1 MIDRSSDDLTRT
13 SSEAPVRSMRGSAFA
28 RRGGLFALCLLGLA
42 LAVTCVIFV
51 DEREAVIVE
60 RFGRIVRVYDRQA
73 DRGAHLKLPWPID
86 LVRRFDRRVQ
96 LFTPSAREMFTS
108 DKKNVTVD
116 VYVCWRIAPPAGDAA
131 AEESPADPLERPVV
145 RFYRG
150 LGSGDVAEARL
161 ESRVRSI
168 LTTALGQVELSHLL
182 GVRNSEQGPAKNE
195 TGPLDR
201 LSDTVREETLRRAGE
216 SESLRDRLGIE
227 IVDLRITR
235 LNLPQGNQ
243 QAVFE
248 RMKSERKKIA
258 DRYRSAGLAENQM
271 IKSQADR
278 QYNELLAKTR
288 ADAERIRGAAE
299 AEAVRVLNA
308 AHSQDPDFYAVLAAL
323 DAYRK
328 ILNERTTLVLSA
340 SSSMLKLLT
349 DGIPELKRR
358 PEPPPGTTARPPQI
372 IPKGAAAAPLGP
384 KTDPTNPSVSGISG
398 GGR

>member
-1 MIDRSSDDLTRT
+1 M
-13 SSEAPVRSMRGSAFA
+13 
-28 RRGGLFALCLLGLA
+28 
-42 LAVTCVIFV
+42 IFV

-60 RFGRIVRVYDRQA
+60 RFGSIVRVYDREA
-73 DRGAHLKLPWPID
+73 DRGRISSFPGQSIW
-86 LVRRFDRRVQ
+86 RRFDRRVQ
-96 LFTPSAREMFTS
+96 LFMPSAREMFTS

-116 VYVCWRIAPPAGDAA
+116 VYVCWRIAQPLEGAADA
-131 AEESPADPLERPVV
+131 PGERPVV

-150 LGSGDVAEARL
+150 LGSSEVAEARL

-182 GVRNSEQGPAKNE
+182 GVKNSEQGPAKNE

-201 LSDTVREETLRRAGE
+201 LSETVRDETLKRGSE

-227 IVDLRITR
+227 VVDLRITR

-243 QAVFE
+243 QAVFD

-271 IKSQADR
+271 LRSQADR

-288 ADAERIRGAAE
+288 ADAERIRGVAE

-308 AHSQDPDFYAVLAAL
+308 AHGQNPESYAVLAVL

-328 ILNERTTLVLSA
+328 ILNDRTTLVLSA
-340 SSSMLKLLT
+340 SSGMLKLLT
-349 DGIPELKRR
+349 DGIPELKSR
-358 PEPPPGTTARPPQI
+358 PEPVPRTTARPPLSPNGKSPTAKTALA
-372 IPKGAAAAPLGP
+372 PKSGARQPQSPAPAI
-384 KTDPTNPSVSGISG
+384 SGLSG

>member
-13 SSEAPVRSMRGSAFA
+13 PSEGPARSVRGAAFA
-28 RRGGLFALCLLGLA
+28 RRVGLLALCLLGLG
-42 LAVTCVIFV
+42 LVVTCVIFV

-116 VYVCWRIAPPAGDAA
+116 VYVCWRIAPPNDNAA
-131 AEESPADPLERPVV
+131 ADPLERPVV

-150 LGSGDVAEARL
+150 LGSGDIAEARL
-161 ESRVRSI
+161 ESRIRSI

-201 LSDTVREETLRRAGE
+201 LSETVREETLRRAGE
-216 SESLRDRLGIE
+216 TESLRDRLGIE

-248 RMKSERKKIA
+248 RMKS
-258 DRYRSAGLAENQM
+258 
-271 IKSQADR
+271 
-278 QYNELLAKTR
+278 
-288 ADAERIRGAAE
+288 
-299 AEAVRVLNA
+299 
-308 AHSQDPDFYAVLAAL
+308 
-323 DAYRK
+323 
-328 ILNERTTLVLSA
+328 
-340 SSSMLKLLT
+340 
-349 DGIPELKRR
+349 
-358 PEPPPGTTARPPQI
+358 
-372 IPKGAAAAPLGP
+372 
-384 KTDPTNPSVSGISG
+384 
-398 GGR
+398 

>member
-1 MIDRSSDDLTRT
+1 MTDRSFEDLARD
-13 SSEAPVRSMRGSAFA
+13 SSGAKANSRGAGFA
-28 RRGGLFALCLLGLA
+28 RRAGLAALCVVGLA
-42 LAVTCVIFV
+42 LAATCVIFV

-60 RFGRIVRVYDRQA
+60 RFGSIVRVYDREA
-73 DRGAHLKLPWPID
+73 DRGAHFKLPWPID

-116 VYVCWRIAPPAGDAA
+116 VYVCWRIAPPSDEAA
-131 AEESPADPLERPVV
+131 ASASDLVGRPVV

-150 LGSGDVAEARL
+150 LGSNEVAEARL

-182 GVRNSEQGPAKNE
+182 GVRNSEQGPARNAARSLE
-195 TGPLDR
+195 R
-201 LSDTVREETLRRAGE
+201 LSELVRDETLRRTSE
-216 SESLRDRLGIE
+216 SESLGDRLGIE

-235 LNLPQGNQ
+235 LNFPQGNQ

-258 DRYRSAGLAENQM
+258 DRYRSAGAAENQM
-271 IKSQADR
+271 IRSQADR

-299 AEAVRVLNA
+299 AEAVRTLNA
-308 AHSQDPDFYAVLAAL
+308 AHAQDPDFYSVLAAL

-328 ILNERTTLVLSA
+328 ILNDRTTLVLSA

-349 DGIPELKRR
+349 DGIPELKTR
-358 PEPPPGTTARPPQI
+358 PESPPGSTARPPRSPDDRGPVR
-372 IPKGAAAAPLGP
+372 PKSGAPDAPAA
-384 KTDPTNPSVSGISG
+384 TISG
-398 GGR
+398 MPGGRR

>member
-1 MIDRSSDDLTRT
+1 MIDRSSENFART
-13 SSEAPVRSMRGSAFA
+13 PAEESARASGGAGFA
-28 RRGGLFALCLLGLA
+28 RRAGIFALCALVLGLA
-42 LAVTCVIFV
+42 ATCVIFV
-51 DEREAVIVE
+51 DEREAVLVE
-60 RFGRIVRVYDRQA
+60 RFGSIVRVYDRET
-73 DRGAHLKLPWPID
+73 DRGAHFKLPWPID
-86 LVRRFDRRVQ
+86 LAKRFDRRVQ

-116 VYVCWRIAPPAGDAA
+116 VYVCWRIAPPAEEASGDL
-131 AEESPADPLERPVV
+131 LERPVV

-161 ESRVRSI
+161 ESRIRSI
-168 LTTALGQVELSHLL
+168 LTTALGQIELSHLL
-182 GVRNSEQGPAKNE
+182 GARNSEQGPAKNE
-195 TGPLDR
+195 NGPLYR
-201 LSDTVREETLRRAGE
+201 LSETVREETLRRASE
-216 SESLRDRLGIE
+216 SESLRDRLGVE

-271 IKSQADR
+271 IRSQADR
-278 QYNELLAKTR
+278 QYNDLLSKTR
-288 ADAERIRGAAE
+288 ADAERIRGVAE

-308 AHSQDPDFYAVLAAL
+308 AHAQDPDFYAVLAAL

-349 DGIPELKRR
+349 EGIPELKNR
-358 PEPPPGTTARPPQI
+358 PEPPPRAAERPPQT
-372 IPKGAAAAPLGP
+372 PKGRALGP
-384 KTDPTNPSVSGISG
+384 KTDVAPPALSGLP
-398 GGR
+398 GGRR

>member
-1 MIDRSSDDLTRT
+1 MIDGNSANSTRSRSDG
-13 SSEAPVRSMRGSAFA
+13 ARGRGFG
-28 RRGGLFALCLLGLA
+28 RRAALFALGLVVVGLA
-42 LAVTCVIFV
+42 LTCVVFV

-60 RFGRIVRVYDRQA
+60 RFGSIVRVYDREA
-73 DRGAHLKLPWPID
+73 DRGAHFKLPWPVD
-86 LVRRFDRRVQ
+86 VVRRFDRRVQ
-96 LFTPSAREMFTS
+96 LFTPTAREMFTS

-116 VYVCWRIAPPAGDAA
+116 VYVCWRIGQPAENDTSQDATLLA
-131 AEESPADPLERPVV
+131 ERPVV

-150 LGSGDVAEARL
+150 LGSNDIAEARL

-182 GVRNSEQGPAKNE
+182 AAKNSEQGPARDE
-195 TGPLDR
+195 IGPLDR
-201 LSDTVREETLRRAGE
+201 LSQTVRDETLRRASE

-227 IVDLRITR
+227 VVDLRITR
-235 LNLPQGNQ
+235 LNLPEANQ

-271 IKSQADR
+271 IRSQADR

-299 AEAVRVLNA
+299 ADAVRVLNA
-308 AHSQDPDFYAVLAAL
+308 AHAQDPEFYSVLAAL

-328 ILNERTTLVLSA
+328 IVNERTTLVLSA
-340 SSSMLKLLT
+340 SSSMLKFLT
-349 DGIPELKRR
+349 EGIPELKSR
-358 PEPPPGTTARPPQI
+358 PEAPRSTAKPASGPN
-372 IPKGAAAAPLGP
+372 ASAP
-384 KTDPTNPSVSGISG
+384 KTKLPNSSNPALSGLSG

>member
-1 MIDRSSDDLTRT
+1 MIDRI
-13 SSEAPVRSMRGSAFA
+13 SETFGGTPFDGSRGPARGAGFA
-28 RRGGLFALCLLGLA
+28 RRTAIFAFCLLLLVLA
-42 LAVTCVIFV
+42 ATCVIFV

-60 RFGRIVRVYDRQA
+60 RFGSIVRVYDRQD
-73 DRGAHLKLPWPID
+73 DRGPHFKLPWPID

-96 LFTPSAREMFTS
+96 LFTPTAREMFTS

-116 VYVCWRIAPPAGDAA
+116 AYICWRIAQPLTNSTTEDA
-131 AEESPADPLERPVV
+131 SKDPLDRPVV

-150 LGSGDVAEARL
+150 LGSAETAEARL

-168 LTTALGQVELSHLL
+168 LTTALGQVELSQLL
-182 GVRNSEQGPAKNE
+182 GARNSEQGPAKNE
-195 TGPLDR
+195 TGPLER
-201 LSDTVREETLRRAGE
+201 LSEAVRDETLRRASE

-271 IKSQADR
+271 IRSQADR
-278 QYNELLAKTR
+278 QYSELLAKSR

-299 AEAVRVLNA
+299 AEAVHVLNA
-308 AHSQDPDFYAVLAAL
+308 AHAQDPDFYAVLASL

-349 DGIPELKRR
+349 DGIPELKNR
-358 PEPPPGTTARPPQI
+358 PASPSPAAVPPPQAS
-372 IPKGAAAAPLGP
+372 KGAATIGS
-384 KTDPTNPSVSGISG
+384 KTKSSNATVSGLP
-398 GGR
+398 GGRR